1 MNIPQLD
8 LTGQYNSIK
17 SEINTAIKSVLESG
31 KVINGGNVK
40 LIENFISTY
49 SGARYGIGVAN
60 GSDALYIALKALGI
74 KQGDHVITTP
84 FTFFATAGSIAR
96 AGATPIFVDIEP
108 DTYNIDPKKLQE
120 HIDKN
125 CILAGRQLID
135 KETGLDVKAIIPVHL
150 FGQMCK
156 MDKIMDIANIYN
168 LKVIEDSAQSIGS
181 EYEGKRAGSYGDLAT
196 FSFFPTKNLGTYG
209 DGGMITTSNLEYAE
223 YCRIFRSHGADPRY
237 YHKVIGINSRLDE
250 IHAAIL
256 LIKLRY
262 LDKWLTDRFKI
273 ACKYQLLFEQCTPD
287 ELLRKI
293 KLPSNDVHHSLKNY
307 RKHTFNQYVIYAKDR
322 NKLQEHLKKNG
333 IGTSI
338 YYPLCLHLQECF
350 KYLGYKVGDFPVA
363 EEASKHVLALP
374 MYPELTGEQ
383 QEYVVG
389 KISEFYE
396 KEGE

>member
-60 GSDALYIALKALGI
+60 GSDALYIALKALGVGE
-74 KQGDHVITTP
+74 GDYVITTP
-84 FTFFATAGSIAR
+84 FTFFATAGSITR
-96 AGATPIFVDIEP
+96 VGATPIFVDIEP
-108 DTYNIDPKKLQE
+108 DTYNIDPVKIQE
-120 HIDKN
+120 YMKANLEIGKN
-125 CILAGRQLID
+125 I
-135 KETGLDVKAIIPVHL
+135 KAIIPVHL

-156 MDKIMDIANIYN
+156 MDEIMDIANIYN

-181 EYEGKRAGSYGDLAT
+181 EYKGKRAGSYGDIAT
-196 FSFFPTKNLGTYG
+196 LSFFPTKNLGTYG
-209 DGGMITTSNLEYAE
+209 DGGMIVTRSKGYAD
-223 YCRIFRSHGADPRY
+223 YCKVFRSHGADPKY
-237 YHKVIGINSRLDE
+237 YHKLIGINSRLDE

-262 LDKWLTDRFKI
+262 LNVWLGDRFNI
-273 ACKYQLLFEQCTPD
+273 AYSYERMFERRNLLD
-287 ELLRKI
+287 VVR
-293 KLPSNDVHHSLKNY
+293 LPLNDIRFSQH
-307 RKHTFNQYVIYAKDR
+307 REHTFNQYVIYARDR
-322 NKLQEHLKKNG
+322 NKLQQYLKKKG

-350 KYLGYKVGDFPVA
+350 KYLGYKVGDFPIA
-363 EEASKHVLALP
+363 ENASKHVLALP

-383 QEYVVG
+383 RGYVVG
-389 KISEFYE
+389 KISEFYR
-396 KEGE
+396 